1 MLSNYLEPATFFEDM
16 AISGVSAQTSVS
28 ELVARGGEAVNA
40 VADYIGS
47 RVPFLRDA
55 FASNISSEAF
65 SALNIHTL
73 AEYFDQT
80 LWQSV
85 FGVLAF
91 IVCFIAL
98 YFLAT
103 LLVNLLNHVLR
114 FPVLRRIDWL
124 LGGVLGLGRGLVVA
138 ALILSVVEPVLTAFS
153 VDLMNSLKQSSATY
167 GLLMGQNALDFLGVR
182 GTINDIV
189 QSASRLL
196 T

>member
-1 MLSNYLEPATFFEDM
+1 M
-16 AISGVSAQTSVS
+16 
-28 ELVARGGEAVNA
+28 
-40 VADYIGS
+40 
-47 RVPFLRDA
+47 
-55 FASNISSEAF
+55 
-65 SALNIHTL
+65 
-73 AEYFDQT
+73 
-80 LWQSV
+80 
-85 FGVLAF
+85 AF